1 MNLEE
6 YVKNSCYRKPY
17 NLIGWYRMSPVHW
30 EPNQLS
36 QDCRGG
42 EDPTQWGDQETFAEA
57 IESYQEC
64 ALLTAEVT
72 EEGF

>member
-1 MNLEE
+1 
-6 YVKNSCYRKPY
+6 
-17 NLIGWYRMSPVHW
+17 MSPVQW

-42 EDPTQWGDQETFAEA
+42 EDPRQRGDQETFAEA

-64 ALLTAEVT
+64 APLTAEVT
-72 EEGF
+72 EEAF